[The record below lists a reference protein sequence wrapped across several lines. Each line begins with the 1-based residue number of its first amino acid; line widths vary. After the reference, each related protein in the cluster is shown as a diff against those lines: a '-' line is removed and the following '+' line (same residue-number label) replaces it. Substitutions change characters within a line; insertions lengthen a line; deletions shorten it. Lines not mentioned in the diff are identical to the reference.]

1 MTVRRF
7 DFNTWAIQDLSSRHD
22 ITNGEF
28 FITRACHFP
37 KSGVK
42 EVVNMGPLKFKTILE
57 SNEKNGLTWTGLV
70 SSFRKSERWES
81 ENWEKDN
88 EILRAMLKIVAK
100 FEIFWTSCGVCV
112 FVNLS
117 LEKFWAG
124 NFVQCVCSIYSE
136 FAMRS
141 DLRNVFVFWAR
152 PPGACRDIALRRKL

>member
-1 MTVRRF
+1 MTVRWF

-42 EVVNMGPLKFKTILE
+42 EVVNMGPLKFKTIME

-70 SSFRKSERWES
+70 SSFRKSERWS
-81 ENWEKDN
+81 
-88 EILRAMLKIVAK
+88 LKIEKRTTK
-100 FEIFWTSCGVCV
+100 FCGRCWRLLRNSRFLWTSCGVCV

-117 LEKFWAG
+117 LEKFSAG

>member
-7 DFNTWAIQDLSSRHD
+7 EFITWAIRDLSSRHD

-57 SNEKNGLTWTGLV
+57 SNEKNGLTWTELV
-70 SSFRKSERWES
+70 SSFRKSEIWS
-81 ENWEKDN
+81 SCPKIEK
-88 EILRAMLKIVAK
+88 RTTK
-100 FEIFWTSCGVCV
+100 FCGRCWKLLWNSRFFWTRCGVCV
-112 FVNLS
+112 FVDLS

-124 NFVQCVCSIYSE
+124 NFVQCVRKHLFRICDERRLEKCFCFLGPATWCLSRYST
-136 FAMRS
+136 
-141 DLRNVFVFWAR
+141 
-152 PPGACRDIALRRKL
+152 